1 MACKR
6 HSTEASKMKEIQ
18 FSAFNKLSIHTW
30 ACGNKGRAPLT
41 WSPIDASH
49 MAQQQLHLAQSQIPP
64 ANLPTAAILKTM
76 HLAAASHTTHQIR
89 DWKQK
94 GKNTKK
100 GWQNLHKDSKVHK
113 NSSSKTIWFLQG
125 IYYPGLEPA
134 FILWGLRNRPVM

>member
-1 MACKR
+1 MASKR

-18 FSAFNKLSIHTW
+18 FSTFNKLSIHTW

-41 WSPIDASH
+41 WSLIDASH

-94 GKNTKK
+94 GRIQKRVDKICTKTLKYIKN
-100 GWQNLHKDSKVHK
+100 N
-113 NSSSKTIWFLQG
+113 SSKTIWFLQG

-134 FILWGLRNRPVM
+134 FILWGLRNQPVM

>member
-1 MACKR
+1 
-6 HSTEASKMKEIQ
+6 
-18 FSAFNKLSIHTW
+18 
-30 ACGNKGRAPLT
+30 
-41 WSPIDASH
+41 

-100 GWQNLHKDSKVHK
+100 TLKYIKIAAQKPFDFCKAYITLD
-113 NSSSKTIWFLQG
+113 
-125 IYYPGLEPA
+125 
-134 FILWGLRNRPVM
+134 